1 MRVEMNGIVG
11 FAVIAVIDVIV
22 VIAGFAASPRFEECR
37 KRSQK
42 RARFAAFQAKP
53 RSNFEYIGVAA
64 DRRGLVLQKG
74 RERVEREETAVEFFV
89 TQAISSELLVR
100 VEDEYLQLR

>member
-1 MRVEMNGIVG
+1 MLGLLGLLGLLLGPGLKSAEKGVKSAR
-11 FAVIAVIDVIV
+11 D
-22 VIAGFAASPRFEECR
+22 SLRF
-37 KRSQK
+37 KQN
-42 RARFAAFQAKP
+42 P

-100 VEDEYLQLR
+100 EEDEYLQLR